1 MKVVAFDLW
10 GDYGHFRRFF
20 TTSSPLTYS
29 FPPPTAVRGI
39 VSAILGLGK
48 EEYLRATADL
58 AIGVRILEPV
68 RRVRWGQ
75 NLVFTKGRSGKFDP
89 TLSARR
95 KGNVQGMV
103 RTQVKV
109 EYLRDARFRLYLGG
123 KTALLDDLEDLLQE
137 HRTHYTVSLGLS
149 ELLAD
154 FAYAGSYTA
163 QALPPGTYDLVTV
176 FPVEALDAVQGL
188 KEALRPGVKLTK
200 ERVAV
205 YLSLDRTPLLYQD
218 VVAEVNAAPVRVTV
232 REPVYQLD
240 NGEVVYLWPPASTH
254 IPAFR

>member
-39 VSAILGLGK
+39 VGAILGFGK
-48 EEYLRATADL
+48 EEYLQVTAGL
-58 AIGVRILEPV
+58 VVGVRILAPV
-68 RRVRWGQ
+68 RRVRWGI
-75 NLVFTKGRSGKFDP
+75 NLINTKSKSGGGKFDP
-89 TLSARR
+89 SLNRWRKDNKQPHTLI
-95 KGNVQGMV
+95 
-103 RTQVKV
+103 KV

-123 KTALLDDLEDLLQE
+123 EAALLDDLKALLQE
-137 HRTHYTVSLGLS
+137 HSTHYTVSLGLS

-154 FAYAGSYTA
+154 FAYVGTYTA

-176 FPVEALDAVQGL
+176 LPAEALDPEQGL
-188 KEALRPGVKLTK
+188 KEALRPGVKLAK

-205 YLSLDRTPLLYQD
+205 YLAPDRTPSLYQD
-218 VVAEVNAAPVRVTV
+218 VVVEVNGAPVRVTV
-232 REPVYQLD
+232 QEPVYQLD
-240 NGEVVYLWPPASTH
+240 NGEVVYLWPPASTR

>member
-39 VSAILGLGK
+39 MGAILGLGK
-48 EEYLRATADL
+48 EEYLRGTADL
-58 AIGVRILEPV
+58 AVGVRILEPV

-75 NLVFTKGRSGKFDP
+75 NLIFTKGRGGKFDP
-89 TLSARR
+89 TLSAQR
-95 KGNVQGMV
+95 KGNAQGMV

-123 KTALLDDLEDLLQE
+123 EAALLDDLESLLQE

-154 FAYAGSYTA
+154 FAYAGTYTA

-176 FPVEALDAVQGL
+176 LPAEALDPEQGL
-188 KEALRPGVKLTK
+188 KEALRPGVKVAK

-205 YLSLDRTPLLYQD
+205 YLAPDRTPSLYQD
-218 VVAEVNAAPVRVTV
+218 VVVEVNGAPVRVTV

-240 NGEVVYLWPPASTH
+240 NGEVVYLWPPASTR

>member
-29 FPPPTAVRGI
+29 FPPPTTVRGI
-39 VSAILGLGK
+39 VGAILGFGK
-48 EEYLRATADL
+48 EEYLRVTADL
-58 AIGVRILEPV
+58 TIGVRILSPV

-75 NLVFTKGRSGKFDP
+75 NLVFTKGRGGKFDP

-109 EYLRDARFRLYLGG
+109 EYLRNARFRLYIGG
-123 KTALLDDLEDLLQE
+123 ESALLDDLEALLQE

-154 FAYAGSYTA
+154 FVHAGTYTA

-176 FPVEALDAVQGL
+176 FPAEALDPEHGL
-188 KEALRPGVKLTK
+188 KEALHPGVKLAK

-205 YLSLDRTPLLYQD
+205 YLALDRTPLLYQD
-218 VVAEVNAAPVRVTV
+218 VVVDVNGAPVRVMV
-232 REPVYQLD
+232 QEPVYQLD
-240 NGEVVYLWPPASTH
+240 NGEVVYLWPPASTR
-254 IPAFR
+254 IPAFH

>member
-1 MKVVAFDLW
+1 MKVVVFDLW

-29 FPPPTAVRGI
+29 FPPPTTVRGI
-39 VSAILGLGK
+39 VGAILGFGK

-58 AIGVRILEPV
+58 AVGVRILAPV

-75 NLVFTKGRSGKFDP
+75 NLVFTKGRGGKFDP

-123 KTALLDDLEDLLQE
+123 EAALLDDLEALLQE
-137 HRTHYTVSLGLS
+137 HCTYYTISLGLS

-154 FAYAGSYTA
+154 FAYVGTYQA
-163 QALPPGTYDLVTV
+163 QSLPPGTYDLTTV
-176 FPVEALDAVQGL
+176 FPTDALDSQHGL
-188 KEALRPGVKLTK
+188 QAALQPGVKLAK
-200 ERVAV
+200 ERMAI
-205 YLSLDRTPLLYQD
+205 YLAPDRTPMLYQD
-218 VVAEVNAAPVRVTV
+218 VVVEVNAAPVRVTV
-232 REPVYQLD
+232 REPVYQLN
-240 NGEVVYLWPPASTH
+240 NGEVVYLWPPASTR

>member
-39 VSAILGLGK
+39 VGAILGLGK
-48 EEYLRATADL
+48 DAYLRATADL
-58 AIGVRILEPV
+58 AVGVRLLAPV
-68 RRVRWGQ
+68 KRVRWGQ
-75 NLVFTKGRSGKFDP
+75 NLIFTKGRGGKFDP

-123 KTALLDDLEDLLQE
+123 ESPLLDDLEALLRE

-154 FAYAGSYTA
+154 FAYAGTHEA
-163 QALPPGTYDLVTV
+163 TPLPPGTYEVTSV
-176 FPVEALDAVQGL
+176 FPVDALAPEKGL
-188 KEALRPGVKLTK
+188 QNALQPGIKLAK
-200 ERVAV
+200 ERVPV
-205 YLSLDRTPLLYQD
+205 YLAPDRTPVRYQD
-218 VVAEVNAAPVRVTV
+218 VVVEATGRPVQVSV
-232 REPVYQLD
+232 HEPVYQLD
-240 NGEVVYLWPPASTH
+240 SGEVVYLWPPAFTR

>member
-39 VSAILGLGK
+39 VGAMLGFGK
-48 EEYLRATADL
+48 EEYLPATAGL

-75 NLVFTKGRSGKFDP
+75 NLVFTKGRGGKFDP

-123 KTALLDDLEDLLQE
+123 EAALLDDLKALLQE

-154 FAYAGSYTA
+154 FAYAGTYTA

-176 FPVEALDAVQGL
+176 LPAEALDPEQGL
-188 KEALRPGVKLTK
+188 KEALRPGVKLAK

-205 YLSLDRTPLLYQD
+205 YLAPDRTPSLYQD
-218 VVAEVNAAPVRVTV
+218 VVVEVNGAPVRVTV
-232 REPVYQLD
+232 QEPVYQLD
-240 NGEVVYLWPPASTH
+240 NGEVVYLWPPASTRT
-254 IPAFR
+254 PAFR

>member
-39 VSAILGLGK
+39 VGAILGFGK

-58 AIGVRILEPV
+58 AVGVRILAPV
-68 RRVRWGQ
+68 RRVRWGI
-75 NLVFTKGRSGKFDP
+75 NLIKTKSKSGGGKFDP
-89 TLSARR
+89 SLNRWRKENKQPHTLI
-95 KGNVQGMV
+95 
-103 RTQVKV
+103 KV

-123 KTALLDDLEDLLQE
+123 ETALLDDLEALLRE

-154 FAYAGSYTA
+154 FAYVGTFTA
-163 QALPPGTYDLVTV
+163 RRLPPGTYDLVTV
-176 FPVEALDAVQGL
+176 FPADALDPERGL
-188 KEALRPGVKLTK
+188 QDALRPGIKLAK
-200 ERVAV
+200 ERMAI
-205 YLSLDRTPLLYQD
+205 YLAPDRTPVLYQD
-218 VVAEVNAAPVRVTV
+218 VVLDMGGRPVRVTV
-232 REPVYQLD
+232 KEPVYQLD
-240 NGEVVYLWPPASTH
+240 NGEVVYLWLPASTR
-254 IPAFR
+254 IPASR

>member
-39 VSAILGLGK
+39 VGAMLGLDK
-48 EEYLRATADL
+48 DAYLEATADL
-58 AIGVRILEPV
+58 AVGARILAPV

-75 NLVFTKGRSGKFDP
+75 NLIFTKGRGGKFDP

-123 KTALLDDLEDLLQE
+123 ETALLDDLETLLRE

-154 FAYAGSYTA
+154 FAYAGTY
-163 QALPPGTYDLVTV
+163 QARPLLPGTYDVGTV
-176 FPVEALDAVQGL
+176 FPTDVLDPDRGL
-188 KEALRPGVKLTK
+188 KEALRPGVKLAK
-200 ERVAV
+200 ERMAV
-205 YLSLDRTPLLYQD
+205 YLAPDRTPLLYQD
-218 VVAEVNAAPVRVTV
+218 VVAEVNGAAVRVTV
-232 REPVYQLD
+232 RETVYQLD
-240 NGEVVYLWPPASTH
+240 NGEVVYLWPPVSIR
-254 IPAFR
+254 IPVSP

>member
-1 MKVVAFDLW
+1 MRVVAFDFW

-39 VSAILGLGK
+39 VGAILGLDK
-48 EEYLRATADL
+48 ETYLQATMDL
-58 AIGVRILEPV
+58 AVGVRLLAPV

-75 NLVFTKGRSGKFDP
+75 NLIFTKGRDGKFDP
-89 TLSARR
+89 TLSPRR

-109 EYLRDARFRLYLGG
+109 EYLRDARFRLYIGG
-123 KTALLDDLEDLLQE
+123 ETTLLDDLEDLLRE

-154 FAYAGSYTA
+154 FAYAGTY
-163 QALPPGTYDLVTV
+163 QARPLPTGTYDVCTV
-176 FPVEALDAVQGL
+176 FPKEALHPEKGL
-188 KEALRPGVKLTK
+188 EGALRPGIKLAK
-200 ERVAV
+200 ERVPI
-205 YLSLDRTPLLYQD
+205 YLAPDRTPVLYQD
-218 VVAEVNAAPVRVTV
+218 VVVEVNATPVRVTMQ
-232 REPVYQLD
+232 ETLYQLYS
-240 NGEVVYLWPPASTH
+240 GEVVYLWPPASTR
-254 IPAFR
+254 IPVSR